1 MTLTFCPGLRFCTPI
16 FAPVCE
22 GLGTIVTAFLVG
34 VGVGFGVGFGLAV
47 ANFERSE
54 IVTLTF

>member
-1 MTLTFCPGLRFCTPI
+1 VTLTFCPGLRFCTPI

-34 VGVGFGVGFGLAV
+34 VGFGLAV

>member
-1 MTLTFCPGLRFCTPI
+1 M
-16 FAPVCE
+16 
-22 GLGTIVTAFLVG
+22 TAFLVG
-34 VGVGFGVGFGLAV
+34 VGVGFGLAV